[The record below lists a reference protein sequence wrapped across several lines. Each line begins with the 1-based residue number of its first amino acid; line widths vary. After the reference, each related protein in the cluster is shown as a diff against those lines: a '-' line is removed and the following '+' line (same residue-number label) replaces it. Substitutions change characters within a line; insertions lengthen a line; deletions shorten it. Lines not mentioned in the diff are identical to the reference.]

1 MPVKLAKI
9 PPEIQAVI
17 LPKKDISILDFLKF
31 SLPAVALGAFTQPQT
46 FFSTLDPTIADAE
59 VVRKTLMPPL
69 PVLNHLLQA
78 KELHDQA
85 RSIVFS
91 SHQTCSESPDQ
102 QFERFPMWIL
112 SYWTET
118 ARIWPL
124 KRKWVL
130 AEEGIEYRR
139 RSKQQTDVTDHTK
152 GLIAQVYD
160 ALASISWSDT
170 IKGFPGTALM
180 DCLTTYLTKDWLTDE
195 HEDQM
200 LYLLECDMTRSR
212 KDDRTHIANAFFITR
227 LVEIYKDPNRTDH
240 YATSKGLAWLRKK
253 GQEFG
258 TGALEKLV
266 TIANVGRNHWVA
278 VEVDFECSKILYGD
292 SLGGK
297 INEEIETALTWWLHQ
312 HSAKHFTT
320 DLLPITRQRD
330 DYSCGILAWNA
341 IATKMFPERYSL
353 MDDDSPAIANE
364 RLKIFLEVVERH
376 NSASKVRKNLPPP

>member
-9 PPEIQAVI
+9 PPEIQAII
-17 LPKKDISILDFLKF
+17 LPKEDISILDFLKF
-31 SLPAVALGAFTQPQT
+31 PLPAVALSAFTQPQT
-46 FFSTLDPTIADAE
+46 FFSTLDPTITNVE
-59 VVRKTLMPPL
+59 VIQKTLMPPL

-78 KELHDQA
+78 KELHQA
-85 RSIVFS
+85 RSIFFS
-91 SHQTCSESPDQ
+91 SHQTHSESPEQ
-102 QFERFPMWIL
+102 QFEWFPMWIL
-112 SYWTET
+112 SYWMET
-118 ARIWPL
+118 THIWPL

-130 AEEGIEYRR
+130 AEEGIEDRR
-139 RSKQQTDVTDHTK
+139 RSKRQTDYTK
-152 GLIAQVYD
+152 GLITQVYN
-160 ALASISWSDT
+160 ALTYISWSDT

-200 LYLLECDMTRSR
+200 LYLLERELTRSR

-227 LVEIYKDPNRTDH
+227 LVEIYKDPNRTNH
-240 YATSKGLAWLRKK
+240 YATSEGLAWLRKK
-253 GQEFG
+253 GQDFG
-258 TGALEKLV
+258 TGTLEKLV

-320 DLLPITRQRD
+320 GLLPIT
-330 DYSCGILAWNA
+330 
-341 IATKMFPERYSL
+341 
-353 MDDDSPAIANE
+353 
-364 RLKIFLEVVERH
+364 
-376 NSASKVRKNLPPP
+376 